1 MTAGLRSGAVIVMG
15 YLIEVNKDNLM
26 SQHAFRST
34 RRAAATERRNK
45 LLFEMQQSKLEVS
58 WELAKDRE
66 NAQHAQL
73 AFAAVLEAKDVAIS
87 NLVSQLSMARQANMD
102 MTVELTSLQYEHG
115 LLANQVAEFV
125 KAEYSVRSVGIG
137 TSQKRRSL
145 GTQVD
150 LQGDSGSF
158 ASGSGTDELA
168 QAHNHLENVRRV
180 IEKALDHLSSAAEV
194 ATSVDN
200 SSPGDSPE
208 DWIDIFLKDYYCLL
222 DPQGIR
228 KREEDNERSDVEL
241 AEMDLSRFGH
251 LFTFDRVQFWEKAR
265 AVPDEVRR
273 DLEVF
278 GAVHTP
284 LTYAQTSSFYD
295 YDSMYIHRDAMAF
308 AWQEAYQDRQDDDEL
323 TALMKLLRRIV

>member
-1 MTAGLRSGAVIVMG
+1 M
-15 YLIEVNKDNLM
+15 
-26 SQHAFRST
+26 
-34 RRAAATERRNK
+34 
-45 LLFEMQQSKLEVS
+45 
-58 WELAKDRE
+58 
-66 NAQHAQL
+66 
-73 AFAAVLEAKDVAIS
+73 
-87 NLVSQLSMARQANMD
+87 
-102 MTVELTSLQYEHG
+102 
-115 LLANQVAEFV
+115 
-125 KAEYSVRSVGIG
+125 
-137 TSQKRRSL
+137 
-145 GTQVD
+145 
-150 LQGDSGSF
+150 
-158 ASGSGTDELA
+158 
-168 QAHNHLENVRRV
+168 
-180 IEKALDHLSSAAEV
+180 DHLSSAAEV

-208 DWIDIFLKDYYCLL
+208 DRIDIFLKDYYCLL

-241 AEMDLSRFGH
+241 AEMDLNRFGH